1 MDIVWIKSILNKEQD
16 KNVRHDGFPKSS
28 LEIGVLLKI
37 HLSSKRFCSF
47 GSDLEKKALLRLPQ

>member
-1 MDIVWIKSILNKEQD
+1 MKSILNKEQD
-16 KNVRHDGFPKSS
+16 KNVRHNGFPKSS
-28 LEIGVLLKI
+28 LVIGVLLKI